1 MLAFSRDNLI
11 LLSLG
16 LIVWDRSEVLFLKQF
31 TDAKQVAFYSLAF
44 SIANQLLMAPRALST
59 SIGIAILAQYGRD
72 PHRLGAL
79 MRNAVRYVSVVAV
92 PLFLGTAALAEPL
105 IRSSYGNGYVAVIP
119 VLAILCLTSI
129 PRAFLPHTENLL
141 QATEQQGI
149 MVKWLAVTAVV
160 NLSLDALLI
169 PTHGAL
175 GAGIANGLAQMMGVA
190 GLFYK
195 AGGAYAMRSQMRFLG
210 ALSVS
215 GAAMVCVVLVVVRA
229 LPPWPGLFAGI
240 VAGAVVFF
248 LGLRTTRSF
257 EPEDWDRLH
266 LWTSALPK
274 PAHRIALRLLT
285 PSRLIKATGE
295 PAVAASSNN

>member
-1 MLAFSRDNLI
+1 
-11 LLSLG
+11 
-16 LIVWDRSEVLFLKQF
+16 
-31 TDAKQVAFYSLAF
+31 
-44 SIANQLLMAPRALST
+44 
-59 SIGIAILAQYGRD
+59 
-72 PHRLGAL
+72 
-79 MRNAVRYVSVVAV
+79 
-92 PLFLGTAALAEPL
+92 
-105 IRSSYGNGYVAVIP
+105 
-119 VLAILCLTSI
+119 
-129 PRAFLPHTENLL
+129 
-141 QATEQQGI
+141 